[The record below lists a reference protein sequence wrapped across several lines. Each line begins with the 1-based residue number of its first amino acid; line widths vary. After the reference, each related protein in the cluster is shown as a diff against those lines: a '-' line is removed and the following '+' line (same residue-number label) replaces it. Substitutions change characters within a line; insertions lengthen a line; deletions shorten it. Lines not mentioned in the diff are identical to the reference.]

1 MDKRVLIPD
10 SVLAVLIDAASK
22 WGEELDQYI
31 IPSAEET
38 SAEDAEDYRTESVLI
53 EWAVTHARTADKEN

>member
-22 WGEELDQYI
+22 WDDELNGYI

-38 SAEDAEDYRTESVLI
+38 SDEDAEAYRAESALI
-53 EWAVTHARTADKEN
+53 HRAVGRARAADKEN